1 MNGLLWMS
9 FRERKAAKEYGK
21 SWQMPFMEQVPFVY
35 FKARFGDSAWKK
47 VGISSVMRQLQKS
60 RATGLRSTSFR
71 TSSKLRSNTH
81 ALIVLRETIPA
92 RASYKPVS
100 TGYHGGVS
108 LLSGKPV

>member
-1 MNGLLWMS
+1 MKRFEIHEWPVMDE

-35 FKARFGDSAWKK
+35 FKARFGDSAWKE

-71 TSSKLRSNTH
+71 TSSKLRSYIH
-81 ALIVLRETIPA
+81 ALIVLREAINLFQSRSCT
-92 RASYKPVS
+92 
-100 TGYHGGVS
+100 S
-108 LLSGKPV
+108 LMRLP